1 MDNPVESVERVDGAR
16 SLKQPRRER
25 QRGPAPEVVERVS
38 EMLLRIEREG
48 MDAVRAYS
56 QELDHWNPQ
65 DFQVSGREIE
75 QAESSVD
82 EKLRDHLEYGR
93 DQVQAFA
100 KMQRETLVDFESE
113 TAPGVVL
120 GQRQVPVGAVGA
132 YLPAGRV
139 PLLASPFMTVCV
151 PKVAG
156 VERVVACAPPQGE
169 QGIFPPMIYTATI
182 SGADAIF
189 AIGGV
194 QAIAAMA
201 FGLIEGMGPVDIIV
215 GAGNP
220 FVQEAKRQLYGRVGI
235 DLIAGPSEIAV
246 IADES
251 ADPELVAADLLG
263 QAEHGPTSPST
274 LITTS
279 ESFGQGVLDEIK
291 RQLKTLSTAETAGT
305 AWHDCGSVIVAED
318 RESAVA
324 ISDELAP
331 EHLEVHAEDDNWYLH
346 HLHNY
351 GSLFLGTRS
360 TVAYADKGMA
370 GTNHVLPTGGAARY
384 TGGLSVA
391 RFTKTLTYQR
401 VTSDEGTRRLAPP
414 VVAVSQTEELA
425 AHEATAARRL
435 ERLGNGNSQS

>member
-1 MDNPVESVERVDGAR
+1 MDNPIESVERVEEAR
-16 SLKQPRRER
+16 SLKQPQREP

-56 QELDHWNPQ
+56 QELDDWSPQ
-65 DFQVSGREIE
+65 DFQVSSREIE
-75 QAESSVD
+75 EAERSVD
-82 EKLRDHLEYGR
+82 EKLREHLEYGR
-93 DQVQAFA
+93 NQVQAFA
-100 KMQRETLVDFESE
+100 ELQRDTLVDFERE

-120 GQRQVPVGAVGA
+120 GQRQVPVSAVGA

-139 PLLASPFMTVCV
+139 PLLASPFMTVLV
-151 PKVAG
+151 PKMAG
-156 VERVVACAPPQGE
+156 VEHVVACAPPKGE
-169 QGIFPPMIYTATI
+169 QGIFPPMVYTATI

-189 AIGGV
+189 AVGGV
-194 QAIAAMA
+194 QAVAAMA
-201 FGLIEGMGPVDIIV
+201 FGLIDGMAPADIVV

-251 ADPELVAADLLG
+251 ADVELVAADLLG

-279 ESFGQGVLDEIK
+279 EHFGQSVLDEID
-291 RQLKTLSTAETAGT
+291 RQLESLPTAEVVAT
-305 AWHDCGSVIVAED
+305 AWRDCGSVIVAED
-318 RESAVA
+318 REAAVA

-331 EHLEVHAEDDNWYLH
+331 EHLEVHTEEDDWYLQC
-346 HLHNY
+346 LRNY
-351 GSLFLGTRS
+351 GSLFLGMRS
-360 TVAYADKGMA
+360 TVAYADKGMT

-401 VTSDEGTRRLAPP
+401 VTSDEGTQRLAPP
-414 VVAVSQTEELA
+414 VIAVSQTEELA

-435 ERLGNGNSQS
+435 ERLGSEKV

>member
-16 SLKQPRRER
+16 SLKQPRREP

-38 EMLLRIEREG
+38 EMLFRIEREG

-56 QELDHWNPQ
+56 QELDDWNPQ
-65 DFQVSGREIE
+65 DFQVSEREIKD
-75 QAESSVD
+75 AESSVD
-82 EKLRDHLEYGR
+82 KQLREHLEYGR
-93 DQVQAFA
+93 DQVQTFA

-139 PLLASPFMTVCV
+139 PLLASPFMTVLV
-151 PKVAG
+151 PKAAG
-156 VERVVACAPPQGE
+156 VEHVMACAPPKGE

-189 AIGGV
+189 ALGGV

-201 FGLIEGMGPVDIIV
+201 FGLIEGMEPVDIIV

-251 ADPELVAADLLG
+251 ADFELVAADLLG
-263 QAEHGPTSPST
+263 QAEHGPTSPSI
-274 LITTS
+274 LVTTS
-279 ESFGQGVLDEIK
+279 ESFGQRVLDEVD
-291 RQLKTLSTAETAGT
+291 RQLETLPTAETAGT
-305 AWHDCGSVIVAED
+305 AWRDYGSIIVAED
-318 RESAVA
+318 RDSAVA

-331 EHLEVHAEDDNWYLH
+331 EHLEVHTEDEDWYLE
-346 HLHNY
+346 HLRNY
-351 GSLFLGTRS
+351 GSLFLGTRA
-360 TVAYADKGMA
+360 TVAYADKGMT

-435 ERLGNGNSQS
+435 EPL